1 MKNLNGIT
9 LSVPGGLAGQLF
21 AVGYAAWLSSKRNIP
36 VHIEFH
42 HMGSSIGTFG
52 AVGVLNSEIA
62 KSLGISFS
70 VVDTSWPPEGRLI
83 RIASRFTTDSI
94 FRVAR
99 AATFGFY
106 LVLRGAHSRQ
116 KSLTTPVVSYP
127 LGANRLLNAPLDSRI
142 SGYPTDYRIIEESW
156 DLLSRMISTSGHPN
170 FVEDTGKE
178 ETVAIHWRLGDY
190 VQNSYHG
197 AVSGSSLANCLKYA
211 NVENLPVKL
220 FTDSPDIAEQVIR
233 DSPSFSKCLSDYE
246 IVSGDV
252 WSDLYGMTRSKVF
265 IGSHSGVSFL
275 AALALR
281 SNNSGSMTWLPDK
294 WFLNQHAQYLFHH
307 GPRTADASVFYPAN
321 LVDSPIPL

>member
-1 MKNLNGIT
+1 MKNSSGIT

-21 AVGYAAWLSSKRNIP
+21 AIGYGAWVSSKRHIP
-36 VHIEFH
+36 VHIVFH
-42 HMGSSIGTFG
+42 HMGSSIGKLG
-52 AVGVLNSEIA
+52 AIGVLNSEIA

-70 VVDTSWPPEGRLI
+70 VADTSWPPESRLI
-83 RIASRFTTDSI
+83 QTASRFTPDSL
-94 FRVAR
+94 FRLTR

-106 LVLRGAHSRQ
+106 LALQGSHSPQ
-116 KSLTTPVVSYP
+116 KSPTSPVVSYP
-127 LGANRLLNAPLDSRI
+127 LGARKLLNAPLGARI

-156 DLLSRMISTSGHPN
+156 DLLSRMISTSGYPN
-170 FVEDTGKE
+170 FVDETGKE

-190 VQNSYHG
+190 LQNSYHG

-211 NVENLPVKL
+211 NVDNLPVKL
-220 FTDSPDIAEQVIR
+220 FTDSPDIAEKVIR
-233 DSPSFSKCLSDYE
+233 DSPSLSNYLRDYE

-252 WSDLYGMTRSKVF
+252 WSDLFGMTRSKVF

-281 SNNSGSMTWLPDK
+281 SNNSQAMTWLPDK
-294 WFLNQHAQYLFHH
+294 WFLNQHAQYTFHH
-307 GPRTADASVFYPAN
+307 GPKTSNASVFYPAN